1 MARRVVAT
9 LPPMEL
15 QKVILFYGFAPVAD
29 PQALRLWQRDL
40 CESLGLR
47 GRILISEHGINGT
60 VGGGM
65 EQLKR
70 YVRKTKEY
78 PGFSDIDF
86 KWTDGRGDEFP
97 RLSVKVRAELVAFGA
112 PQELKVDVDGVIG
125 GGTHLTP
132 AEVHELVAER
142 GEDVVFFDGR
152 NAFEAKIGRFRN
164 AVVPDTVTTRDFITE
179 IESGKYDEL
188 KDRPIVTYCTGGIR
202 CEVLS
207 VLMKNRGFSE
217 VYQIR
222 GGIVRYG
229 KDFGNDGLWEGSL
242 YTFDGRMVLDFD
254 GEPNVIGRC
263 EVCAAPT
270 TTFVAC
276 SNDLCVEQV
285 LCCDACVPVA
295 CEHDLDRQ
303 HRVELV
309 G

>member
-1 MARRVVAT
+1 MDT
-9 LPPMEL
+9 LGAVDL
-15 QKVILFYGFAPVAD
+15 QKVLLFYGFAPVAD

-40 CESLGLR
+40 CEALGIT

-60 VGGGM
+60 LGGEM
-65 EQLKR
+65 RQLKR

-78 PGFSDIDF
+78 PGFGTIDF
-86 KWTDGRGDEFP
+86 KWTEGEGNEFP
-97 RLSVKVRAELVAFGA
+97 RLSVKVRPELVAFGA
-112 PQELKVDVDGVIG
+112 PQELKVDTTGVIG
-125 GGTHLTP
+125 GGVHLTP
-132 AEVHELVAER
+132 DEVHALVEAR
-142 GEDVVFFDGR
+142 GDEVVFFDGR

-179 IESGKYDEL
+179 LESGKYDEL

-217 VYQIR
+217 VYQIK

-229 KDFGNDGLWEGSL
+229 QAFGDSGLWEGSL
-242 YTFDGRMVLDFD
+242 YTFDNRMVIDFA
-254 GEPNVIGRC
+254 ERPEVLGRC
-263 EVCAAPT
+263 EVCDAGT

-276 SNDLCVEQV
+276 SNDQCVEQV
-285 LCCDACVPVA
+285 LCCAACTAPE
-295 CEHDLDRQ
+295 CSHDLSRQ